1 MGSQDHRVTAL
12 APPGSDERLRAS
24 AARSTLVNR
33 NVTVGG
39 HRTSIRL
46 EPAMWG
52 ALGMVCQ
59 RENKTLN
66 ELVTMI
72 ARSRN
77 QSTLT
82 ASIRVFLL
90 TYFQAAA
97 TDEGHLRAGHGA
109 TRPRM
114 RQ

>member
-1 MGSQDHRVTAL
+1 MEPHDQRLIGLAQAGRGERSQVNAT
-12 APPGSDERLRAS
+12 
-24 AARSTLVNR
+24 RSTLVNR

-46 EPAMWG
+46 EPTMWE
-52 ALGMVCQ
+52 ALTMICQ
-59 RENKTLN
+59 RESKTPN

-72 ARSRN
+72 AHRRN

-90 TYFQAAA
+90 AYFQAAA
-97 TDEGHLRAGHGA
+97 TDEGHLRAGHGVA
-109 TRPRM
+109 RSRV
-114 RQ
+114 RV